1 MPTYELT
8 MSDGTT
14 RRVTANSPQEAQ
26 AQVMSEARAMAAP
39 RKLSSRDE
47 GFINEA
53 RDAAMQAQPAARAAD
68 EFYNLNQQ
76 HDTGGFFRNIPIL
89 GGAIM
94 GVEGSLV
101 PARERMETLNNLM
114 APSMRIPGSGT
125 TTQPDMEL
133 YKRSIPNRALSRETN
148 NALVR
153 NVKGNTELLNQYAE
167 FLEAYAQR
175 TGSTQGALA
184 AWNKSLRQGAN
195 GVLARTSP
203 LRPEGGPQYKPTQ
216 KPRVQY
222 TPQQMQALRLI
233 EGGPRGAGGSRTN
246 PTMVMNKAQF
256 DKLPAGTWFIDNFG
270 NYEQKV
276 R

>member
-8 MSDGTT
+8 MSDGST

-26 AQVMSEARAMAAP
+26 SQVMSEARAMASP

-53 RDAAMQAQPAARAAD
+53 RDAAMQAQSAARAAD
-68 EFYNLNQQ
+68 EFRGLNQKY
-76 HDTGGFFRNIPIL
+76 DTGGPMRNLPL
-89 GGAIM
+89 GIGGLIM
-94 GVEGSLV
+94 GAEGSMV

-114 APSMRIPGSGT
+114 APSMRVPGSGT

-184 AWNKSLRQGAN
+184 AWNKAKRQGAV
-195 GVLARTSP
+195 GVMARTSP
-203 LRPEGGPQYKPTQ
+203 LRPEGGPQYNPRTQ
-216 KPRVQY
+216 APRQA
-222 TPQQMQALRLI
+222 TPQGQRQSNRKT
-233 EGGPRGAGGSRTN
+233 GARIIS
-246 PTMVMNKAQF
+246 VE
-256 DKLPAGTWFIDNFG
+256 D
-270 NYEQKV
+270 
-276 R
+276 

>member
-8 MSDGTT
+8 MSDGST

-26 AQVMSEARAMAAP
+26 AQVMSEARAMASP

-53 RDAAMQAQPAARAAD
+53 RDAAMQAQSAARAAD
-68 EFYNLNQQ
+68 EFRGLNQQ
-76 HDTGGFFRNIPIL
+76 HDTGGFFRNFPVL

-184 AWNKSLRQGAN
+184 AWNKAKRQGAV
-195 GVLARTSP
+195 GVMARTSP
-203 LRPEGGPQYKPTQ
+203 LRPEGGPQYNPRTQ
-216 KPRVQY
+216 APRQSS
-222 TPQQMQALRLI
+222 PQRQPANRN
-233 EGGPRGAGGSRTN
+233 RNNGAIVLG
-246 PTMVMNKAQF
+246 
-256 DKLPAGTWFIDNFG
+256 
-270 NYEQKV
+270 V
-276 R
+276 RPD